1 MCLVGNHLLQQ
12 GFHLGQLRRIVAAKG
27 TDVIAE
33 VVENHGRIAV
43 HALEGS
49 RLRTVQRM
57 AGMKVL
63 HQERQIVQP
72 GTVGHGDGA
81 VGIRVAGVE
90 PMESL
95 TDGAVVGIL
104 GQQVF
109 PDAGIRHAVG
119 HDFRG
124 AGNKVTGHVTQVVG
138 HFQRGHVAV
147 VEKDVFHLQP
157 TLRETAGEGGDFC
170 LVFRCQ
176 PPEKAGQRR
185 VRVFPVVG
193 ELRGSPCLLRFHG
206 QPSHAVAAH
215 NQGVT
220 LGGGGPLHIVQDVR
234 ESGFGGE
241 GRAGVFLHSP
251 PGAGSVIDRDFKKFR
266 FRGTGGQEDE
276 YPFPVQFPA
285 GDGFLHVGDI
295 LVEITRQ
302 VGRPRQVHE
311 EGPLVVGG
319 REVFFLATR
328 QAGESDDKQYGEEA
342 DKCHDGNV

>member
-1 MCLVGNHLLQQ
+1 MISVWYS
-12 GFHLGQLRRIVAAKG
+12 
-27 TDVIAE
+27 
-33 VVENHGRIAV
+33 AV
-43 HALEGS
+43 S
-49 RLRTVQRM
+49 
-57 AGMKVL
+57 
-63 HQERQIVQP
+63 
-72 GTVGHGDGA
+72 
-81 VGIRVAGVE
+81 
-90 PMESL
+90 
-95 TDGAVVGIL
+95 
-104 GQQVF
+104 
-109 PDAGIRHAVG
+109 
-119 HDFRG
+119 
-124 AGNKVTGHVTQVVG
+124 
-138 HFQRGHVAV
+138 
-147 VEKDVFHLQP
+147 
-157 TLRETAGEGGDFC
+157 
-170 LVFRCQ
+170 

-206 QPSHAVAAH
+206 QPSHAVAAY

-220 LGGGGPLHIVQDVR
+220 LGGGGPLHIVQDVC

-276 YPFPVQFPA
+276 HPFPVQSPA
-285 GDGFLHVGDI
+285 GDGFLHVGDV

-311 EGPLVVGG
+311 ECPLVVGG

-342 DKCHDGNV
+342 DKCHATYPIFYR